1 VGGSKQAS
9 TRKLGGKLSDS
20 LIFLISFHDLFLA
33 LFLVS
38 YFMFHVFFLLS
49 FMFVSC
55 FILVCTLDFFAKLL
69 VIDGTPKNWSST
81 YG

>member
-1 VGGSKQAS
+1 
-9 TRKLGGKLSDS
+9 
-20 LIFLISFHDLFLA
+20 
-33 LFLVS
+33 
-38 YFMFHVFFLLS
+38 MFHVFFLLF

-81 YG
+81 YGQEYLALDAPNVSKFGAVREKIS